1 MKGIVLAGGTGSRLY
16 PLTKVTNKH
25 LLPVGRYPMVYHAIF
40 KLRECGIRDI
50 LIVTGREH
58 MGDVVNL
65 LGSGVEF
72 GVEFTYK
79 VQDQAG
85 GIAEALGLAEAFA
98 AGHSMAVILGDN
110 VFAGSIVPHARAYER
125 QGSGARILIKEVE
138 DPERYGVPELAG
150 ERIVAI
156 EEKPAA
162 PKSRFAVTG
171 IYFYDANV
179 FDIVRGLTRS
189 ARGELEITDVN
200 NAYIARGEL
209 YYDVLDG
216 WWTDAGTLPSFARAN
231 VWAADVEFDSAFG
244 RKVGR

>member
-1 MKGIVLAGGTGSRLY
+1 
-16 PLTKVTNKH
+16 
-25 LLPVGRYPMVYHAIF
+25 LPVGRYPMVYHAIF

-65 LGSGVEF
+65 LGSGAEF
-72 GVEFTYK
+72 GVAFTYK

-85 GIAEALGLAEAFA
+85 GIAEALGLAEAFTV
-98 AGHSMAVILGDN
+98 GEPTAVILGDN
-110 VFAGSIVPHARAYER
+110 VFSGSIVPHAQAYER
-125 QGSGARILIKEVE
+125 QGRGARILIKEVE
-138 DPERYGVPELAG
+138 DPERYGVPELDG
-150 ERIVAI
+150 GRIVSI

-216 WWTDAGTLPSFARAN
+216 WWTDAGTLPSFAKAN
-231 VWAADVEFDSAFG
+231 AWAADVEFDSAFG
-244 RKVGR
+244 RKVAR

>member
-25 LLPVGRYPMVYHAIF
+25 LLPVGRYPMVYHAIY

-65 LGSGVEF
+65 LGSGAEF
-72 GVEFTYK
+72 GVAFTYK

-98 AGHSMAVILGDN
+98 AGGPTAVILGDN
-110 VFAGSIVPHARAYER
+110 VFSGSIVPLARAYER
-125 QGSGARILIKEVE
+125 QGRGARILIKEVE
-138 DPERYGVPELAG
+138 DPERFGVPELVD
-150 ERIVAI
+150 ERILAI
-156 EEKPAA
+156 EEKPTA

-171 IYFYDANV
+171 VYFYDANV

-209 YYDVLDG
+209 FYDVLDG
-216 WWTDAGTLPSFARAN
+216 WWTDAGTLPSFAKAN
-231 VWAADVEFDSAFG
+231 AWAVDVEFDSAFG
-244 RKVGR
+244 RRVAR